1 MCGPGSAM
9 RVAVLVRLAAVVPDR
24 EGDGPGAPL
33 LVLATCKIGHTI
45 MSPNSQ
51 PMFSKFNAMY

>member
-1 MCGPGSAM
+1 M
-9 RVAVLVRLAAVVPDR
+9 RVAVLVKLAAVVPDR
-24 EGDGPGAPL
+24 EGDGPVAPL

-51 PMFSKFNAMY
+51 SMHSIINARYYLQYAHT